1 MSTVNEVVSDMK
13 ARAEAMRP
21 GPAKTALR
29 NWVERLEE
37 ALQQQAPTPTPPR
50 HGTFDNRQTQHR
62 EVWVYGERGQTIP
75 AGMCQSKP
83 FGYYPGLD

>member
-1 MSTVNEVVSDMK
+1 MTVNEVITAMRE
-13 ARAEAMRP
+13 RAENMKG
-21 GPAKTALR
+21 GPAKGALLA
-29 NWVERLEE
+29 WVEKLEAAE
-37 ALQQQAPTPTPPR
+37 PESAPTPTPPR